1 LIEQLCQSY
10 EEAAMELTK
19 HRIFTLIW
27 ITSLTFLGGA
37 TNISAIMLFQTTIT
51 HHTGNISK
59 AAIALASGDFTI
71 FLLLLS
77 YLALFSLGS
86 VIAGFLFYRRHDH
99 LRILYTLLP
108 ILLGSALLLSITFL
122 AADAVILMVI
132 SLGMGLQN
140 GTYFKVRGIMIR
152 TTHMTGYLTDAAFAL
167 GAVLKGNMHE
177 LWKVGW
183 YFASILV
190 FFIGGMIATFIVLSY
205 GKIVLDVIA
214 LAYIAL
220 GLFVFLFNPQLE
232 FNWFTR

>member
-1 LIEQLCQSY
+1 
-10 EEAAMELTK
+10 MELTK
-19 HRIFTLIW
+19 HRVFTLIW

-37 TNISAIMLFQTTIT
+37 TNISAIMLFETTIT

-59 AAIALASGDFTI
+59 AAIALTSGDYTI

-99 LRILYTLLP
+99 LHILYTILP
-108 ILLGSALLLSITFL
+108 ILLGLSLFL
-122 AADAVILMVI
+122 AIQFVAADAIILMVI

-152 TTHMTGYLTDAAFAL
+152 TTHMTGYLTDAAFSL
-167 GAVLKGNMHE
+167 GAVLKGNRQE

-190 FFIGGMIATFIVLSY
+190 FFIGGMIATIVVLVA
-205 GKIVLDVIA
+205 GKIVLDLIA
-214 LAYIAL
+214 AAYVAL
-220 GLFVFLFNPQLE
+220 GVFVFLFNPQLE

>member
-1 LIEQLCQSY
+1 
-10 EEAAMELTK
+10 MELTK

-59 AAIALASGDFTI
+59 AAIALANGNFTI
-71 FLLLLS
+71 FLLLLT

-99 LRILYTLLP
+99 LRLLYTVLP
-108 ILLGSALLLSITFL
+108 ILLGLTLFISMRFV
-122 AADAVILMVI
+122 AADAVLLMVI

-140 GTYFKVRGIMIR
+140 GTYFKVRGIVVR
-152 TTHMTGYLTDAAFAL
+152 TTHMTGYLTDAAFCL
-167 GAVLKGNMHE
+167 GAVLKGNKHE

-183 YFASILV
+183 YFSSILV
-190 FFIGGMIATFIVLSY
+190 FFIGGIIATLIVITY
-205 GKIVLDVIA
+205 GKIVLDLIA
-214 LAYIAL
+214 ASYIAL
-220 GLFVFLFNPQLE
+220 GLFVFLFNHQLDV
-232 FNWFTR
+232 NWFTR